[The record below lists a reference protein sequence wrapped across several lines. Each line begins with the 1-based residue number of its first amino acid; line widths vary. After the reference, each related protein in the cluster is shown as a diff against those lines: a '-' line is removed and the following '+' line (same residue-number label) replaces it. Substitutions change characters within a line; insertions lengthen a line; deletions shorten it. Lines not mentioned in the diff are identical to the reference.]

1 MKKGSTREHLFNAV
15 LRFHVGLVTG
25 GADAVLRFHVGLV
38 TGGAEVDPNL
48 SLLLR
53 LLVLPA
59 SEQRGQ

>member
-1 MKKGSTREHLFNAV
+1 MKKGSTREDLF
-15 LRFHVGLVTG
+15 
-25 GADAVLRFHVGLV
+25 DAVLRFHVGLV
-38 TGGAEVDPNL
+38 TGGAEVDPDL